1 MIIMSLKPI
10 IPLAAIFLL
19 LASCSKEPEAPQTDN
34 GGMSQYNEHEWYW
47 DDSTKLLSNAYETL

>member
-1 MIIMSLKPI
+1 MKRHLKYLPI
-10 IPLAAIFLL
+10 ALLFLA
-19 LASCSKEPEAPQTDN
+19 CSKEPEAPQTDN